1 MTKLW
6 DGKEFVELHNHTYY
20 SPLDGLSSPEEYF
33 IRAKELGLK
42 KLSITDHGTLAG
54 FRHFQRAAAAAGIDP
69 ILGVEA
75 YISQTD
81 RFDRRSK
88 ATRQDGTEVYNHII
102 LLAKNDAGV
111 HNLNMLSEI
120 GWTEGFYKKPRI
132 DFEALSAHGDDLI
145 VLSGCMSG
153 LISKNL
159 LNGMYEEAIE
169 WTTKLKARFGE
180 DFYIEIQA
188 HNPPE
193 LNGMLINIA
202 EIYGIKVV
210 ITGDCHY
217 ADPKDRV
224 LEDVFLVMGSN
235 PKKIENPDMS
245 KANQMD
251 VLSRLNY
258 LYPDR
263 FMSFK
268 DIDVYLEH
276 AHKRNA
282 AMLQMGIDAPEIFLN
297 TLEVAD
303 KIDCYEYK
311 EGLDTLPKFPD
322 EDINGNLRRVVERGL
337 KLRGL
342 AGIQV
347 YIDRMNEELATII
360 DDKDLA
366 IYFVILWDALKF
378 CRQNNIL
385 YGAGRGSAA
394 GSLVCYLLE
403 ITEVD
408 PIEHNLL
415 FWRFLD
421 PERMDMPD
429 IDSDIQDTRRGE
441 VKRYLAQKYGEDR
454 VASVSTYTKYKAKSA
469 IKAVSKAMGIS
480 IGEVENVTKFLGT
493 YVGDDATER
502 NLEEYKNKPEIADF
516 REKYPDV
523 LWLVEGVLDRISG
536 YGIHPGGLVIT
547 DKALN
552 EYIAT
557 ETRKPTGQTL
567 RTNVLSIDGDDAAD
581 LGLVKY
587 DFLGLTNLSVVA
599 DALRYIKDNHNII
612 IDWKHLPE
620 TDARVLGMISKGQ
633 TLGVFQSGEAAST
646 EVITGL
652 GIDSFNDLVVSNALV
667 RPGAWDAFGTDF
679 IARKKGFKKITFP
692 TPESKEFLEDTY
704 GFPLY
709 QEQTMLIC
717 TQIAGMSKGDANKVR
732 KLTAKKKSVEELQ
745 PYKDAFLA
753 GAVKNVTPT
762 MAKKLWGDI
771 ETTAKYSFNK
781 CLAGDTTL
789 RVRIDGTVEYIRL
802 EDLYTLF
809 EASYEAD
816 YKIKFE
822 IEGPASLHKSQVGET
837 VWHEIMEVQ
846 DNGVQDIHRVWIS
859 SNSYIDSTGNH
870 KHRLVNRWKEAW
882 SIFQNDI
889 IWTSEGKKKVWK
901 KTVEKA
907 VRTYDLTLASEPH
920 AFYANGFL
928 THNSHA
934 VAYSKLSYTTA
945 YLKYHYP
952 AEFMTALLNNAENIK
967 KISMYFAECK
977 KLGIK
982 VSTPDINNSDI
993 GYSCKGN
1000 TVYMGLSN
1008 VKGVGDKKAQH
1019 IIANRPYADYDDVKA
1034 KVSAEGSGLDVG
1046 MLASLEAVGAIR
1058 LPGIEIDEDLVDS
1071 NRYEYLGIPSFD
1083 TGALTDK
1090 MISNLTTVENYDNTS
1105 VQIMNVIVIDSV
1117 SKIAASGR
1125 QWTRIDVLDETGSMG
1140 IFVDND
1146 HHYKKGNMYLL
1157 VVDKKNI
1164 VMDMDM
1170 SQYDHQHPI
1179 LKYLSGVMKPGTWA
1193 VAAKRGFTAK
1203 GKPKANLVY
1212 SHDGVLKSCVAY
1224 ESTMRDA
1231 SEGFIL
1237 GERIRIAI
1245 KDSGKFG
1252 MTMEAVKLYE

>member
-33 IRAKELGLK
+33 IRAHELGLT
-42 KLSITDHGTLAG
+42 KLAITDHGTLAG
-54 FRHFQRAAAAAGIDP
+54 YRHFQRAAKEAGIDP

-75 YISQTD
+75 YISQTN
-81 RFDRRSK
+81 RFDRRTK
-88 ATRQDGTEVYNHII
+88 ANRQDGTEVYNHII

-111 HNLNMLSEI
+111 HSLNVLSEI

-132 DFEALSAHGDDLI
+132 DFEALSEHGDNLV

-159 LNGMYEEAIE
+159 LNGNYAEAVE
-169 WTTKLKARFGE
+169 WTEKLKARFGE
-180 DFYIEIQA
+180 DFYIEVQA
-188 HNPPE
+188 HNPPQ
-193 LNGMLINIA
+193 LNAQLMHMA
-202 EIYGIKVV
+202 EVFDIKVV

-245 KANQMD
+245 VANKMD

-276 AHKRNA
+276 AHKRNE
-282 AMLQMGIDAPEIFLN
+282 AMMNMGIDAPEIFLN

-303 KIDCYEYK
+303 KIGEYEYK
-311 EGLDTLPKFPD
+311 SGLDTLPKFPD
-322 EDINGNLRRVVERGL
+322 EDINGNLRRVTERGL
-337 KLRGL
+337 KMRGL
-342 AGIQV
+342 AGKQE
-347 YIDRMNEELATII
+347 YIDRMNEELKTII

-378 CRQNNIL
+378 CRQNGIL

-469 IKAVSKAMGIS
+469 IKAVSKALGIS

-493 YVGDDATER
+493 YVGDDATDR
-502 NLEEYKNKPEIADF
+502 NLEEYKTKPEIADF

-547 DKALN
+547 DRSLN

-599 DALRYIKDNHNII
+599 DALRYVKTNHGVLL
-612 IDWKHLPE
+612 DWKHLPI
-620 TDARVLGMISKGQ
+620 DARVLEMISKGQ

-667 RPGAWDAFGTDF
+667 RPGAWDAFGKDF

-692 TPESKEFLEDTY
+692 TQDSKVFLEDTY

-709 QEQTMLIC
+709 QEQTMQIC
-717 TQIAGMSKGDANKVR
+717 TEIAGMSKGDANKVR

-745 PYKDAFLA
+745 PYKEAFMR
-753 GAVKNVTPT
+753 GAQKNVTPT
-762 MAKKLWGDI
+762 MAKKLWNDI

-781 CLAGDTTL
+781 CLADKTML
-789 RVRIDGTVEYIRL
+789 RVRIEGVEEDITI
-802 EDLYTLF
+802 EDLYNTL

-816 YKIKFE
+816 YRIKVE
-822 IEGPASLHKSQVGET
+822 VQGPAWIKKSQVGPT
-837 VWHEIMEVQ
+837 VWHEVKEIQ
-846 DNGVQDIHRVWIS
+846 DNGVQDIHRVWLD
-859 SNSYIDSTGNH
+859 SNTYIDSTANH

-882 SIFQNDI
+882 SIFQNDV
-889 IWTSEGKKKVWK
+889 IWTIEGKKKVWK
-901 KTVEKA
+901 KTIQVSA
-907 VRTYDLTLASEPH
+907 RTYDLTLANEPH
-920 AFYANGFL
+920 AFYADGFL

-934 VAYSKLSYTTA
+934 VAYSMLSYTTA

-993 GYSCKGN
+993 GYSCTGN
-1000 TVYMGLSN
+1000 TIYMGLSN
-1008 VKGVGDKKAQH
+1008 IKGIADKTAQH
-1019 IIANRPYADYDDVKA
+1019 IVANRPYADYEDVLT
-1034 KVSAEGSGLDVG
+1034 KVAEPKNGLDVG

-1058 LPGIEIDEDLVDS
+1058 LPGIEIDEDLIDS

-1083 TGALTDK
+1083 TGALSDK
-1090 MISNLTTVENYDNTS
+1090 MIGNLTTVENYDNTS
-1105 VQIMNVIVIDSV
+1105 VQVMNVIVIDIV

-1125 QWTRIDVLDETGSMG
+1125 RWTRIDILDESGNMG
-1140 IFVDND
+1140 LFVDND
-1146 HHYKKGNMYLL
+1146 HHYKKGNMYLM
-1157 VVDKKNI
+1157 VVDKKNVI
-1164 VMDMDM
+1164 MDMDM

-1179 LKYLSGVMKPGTWA
+1179 LKYLSGVMRPGTWA
-1193 VAAKRGFTAK
+1193 VAAKRGETQK

-1212 SHDGVLKSCVAY
+1212 SHDGVLKSCVSY
-1224 ESTMRDA
+1224 ESTIRDA
-1231 SEGFIL
+1231 RDSFIL
-1237 GERIRIAI
+1237 GERIRIAV
-1245 KDSGKFG
+1245 KDGGKFG
-1252 MTMEAVKLYE
+1252 MIMEGVKLYE